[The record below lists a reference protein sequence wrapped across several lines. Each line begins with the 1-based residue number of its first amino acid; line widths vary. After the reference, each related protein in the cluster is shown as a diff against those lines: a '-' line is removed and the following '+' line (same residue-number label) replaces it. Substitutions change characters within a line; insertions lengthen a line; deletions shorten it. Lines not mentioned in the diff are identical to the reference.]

1 MQRTMLNTN
10 TRYDWTH
17 DTLKKTDTW
26 FGKKTDK
33 YTAVFRA
40 YGNIDH
46 GEDPDREI
54 CLPLEIWANDIGT
67 IQKAFIGFIHSNAL
81 GAGNISSVLVYR
93 NNYPVA
99 RIFFNGRV
107 ENLGD

>member
-26 FGKKTDK
+26 FENSADK

-46 GEDPDREI
+46 GEDPKREI
-54 CLPLEIWANDIGT
+54 CLPLEIWANDIDT
-67 IQKAFIGFIHSNAL
+67 IVKALKGYIHRNNL
-81 GAGNISSVLVYR
+81 GAENISSIEVCR
-93 NNYPVA
+93 DNHPVA

-107 ENLGD
+107 ENIGD